1 VMEGGVRLHPRLE
14 AMDEGRPY
22 RRVEVITGR
31 RQRRVWTA
39 EEKAR
44 IVAESVAPGANI
56 SEVARRNGMNRG
68 LLTVWRRA
76 AGVAPEAAPAETP
89 LFVPVIGAE
98 ELALTSPGHRDPAAR
113 EPAPGRIEM
122 DLRNGRLVFH
132 GAVDPG
138 LAAAV
143 VAAARGRG

>member
-1 VMEGGVRLHPRLE
+1 VDGGGEGAHRGGERGARRQHLRGRAAEWDEPRL
-14 AMDEGRPY
+14 AY
-22 RRVEVITGR
+22 
-31 RQRRVWTA
+31 
-39 EEKAR
+39 
-44 IVAESVAPGANI
+44 
-56 SEVARRNGMNRG
+56 G
-68 LLTVWRRA
+68 LA

-132 GAVDPG
+132 GTVDPG